1 VGLDITPQIIIGLQI
16 ATGFNLPAPIGVEG
30 GLVGDR
36 PHDPDSTDQGLH
48 VTILLAEIVLNQGL
62 VMGIGAV
69 QAHTPPRMGTQI
81 GGMHGPAMGEETVR
95 CLGGRNGCTKKE
107 LQVWTAHIRLRANK
121 PTGLGRI
128 GGETAAALEDPAEH
142 ISDIPVQ
149 NPW

>member
-1 VGLDITPQIIIGLQI
+1 MAQPWVKKLSAAWAD
-16 ATGFNLPAPIGVEG
+16 AMV
-30 GLVGDR
+30 
-36 PHDPDSTDQGLH
+36 
-48 VTILLAEIVLNQGL
+48 
-62 VMGIGAV
+62 V
-69 QAHTPPRMGTQI
+69 Q
-81 GGMHGPAMGEETVR
+81 
-95 CLGGRNGCTKKE
+95 KKE